1 MKHSIQKPRN
11 MGMIFSLY
19 FWGQIQSS
27 SLNWGKNKIYSLL
40 QDMSIFQPIVKS
52 SPHFL
57 QIIIYLFFLPE
68 IRPRIKRGFFF
79 FLQILQFKQFAYVKS
94 EKSGNP
100 GTPNSLEDLDGDIMA
115 NFEKLQKEASE
126 VGFWSIRMCCSVTR
140 RSNFMIMGLGYLT
153 FFSCLTL
160 YINGFFFSLH
170 FASSWMVN
178 FISAANL
185 STQQCFE
192 FR

>member
-11 MGMIFSLY
+11 MGIIFSLY

-57 QIIIYLFFLPE
+57 QIIIYFFLPE
-68 IRPRIKRGFFF
+68 IRPIIKRSFFF
-79 FLQILQFKQFAYVKS
+79 FFQILQFKQFAYVKS

-140 RSNFMIMGLGYLT
+140 HSNFMIMGLGYLT

>member
-57 QIIIYLFFLPE
+57 QIIIYFFLPE
-68 IRPRIKRGFFF
+68 IRPIIKRSFFF
-79 FLQILQFKQFAYVKS
+79 FFQILQFKQFAYVKS

-140 RSNFMIMGLGYLT
+140 HSNFMIMGLGYLT

>member
-11 MGMIFSLY
+11 MGIIFSLY

-57 QIIIYLFFLPE
+57 QIIIYFFLPE
-68 IRPRIKRGFFF
+68 IRPIIKRSFFF
-79 FLQILQFKQFAYVKS
+79 FFQILQFKQFAYVKS

-140 RSNFMIMGLGYLT
+140 HSNFMIMGLGYLT

-160 YINGFFFSLH
+160 YINGFFFFTTFCILMDGKFYFCSESL
-170 FASSWMVN
+170 
-178 FISAANL
+178 NL
-185 STQQCFE
+185 VVL
-192 FR
+192 

>member
-11 MGMIFSLY
+11 MGIIFSLY

-57 QIIIYLFFLPE
+57 QIIIYFFLPE
-68 IRPRIKRGFFF
+68 IRPIIKRSFFF
-79 FLQILQFKQFAYVKS
+79 FFQILQFKQFAYVKS

-140 RSNFMIMGLGYLT
+140 HSNFMIMGLGYLT

-160 YINGFFFSLH
+160 YINGFFFPLH